1 MKNLSI
7 IISTIAIVLATT
19 SLIVSF
25 KNPAPRVAGK
35 AAVFTQADLTNL
47 LNENPKIV
55 ADAMEAYQAKQQ
67 EEADRAANEALEKYA
82 EEINST
88 ANVPFVGNPD
98 AKITMV
104 EFFDF
109 SCGYCIRLAPH
120 LEKAI
125 ANNPDVKFIF
135 KPLTF
140 LGAMSVY
147 KAKAAL
153 AANKQGKFLEFY
165 SKAMEGDLNDEASID
180 AMAKEI
186 GIDMNAYSNDMTS
199 PEVQNALDEVSNLA
213 QNVHVNGVPTLI
225 LNGKRVNTYDTK
237 AIQDAID
244 ELK

>member
-25 KNPAPRVAGK
+25 KTPTSGVSGK
-35 AAVFTQADLTNL
+35 AAVLTQADLTNL

-55 ADAMEAYQAKQQ
+55 VDAMEAYQVKQQ
-67 EEADRAANEALEKYA
+67 EEAERAANEALEKYA

-98 AKITMV
+98 AKVTVV

-125 ANNPDVKFIF
+125 ANNPDVKFVF

-165 SKAMEGDLNDEASID
+165 SKAMGGDLGDESSID

-186 GIDMNAYSNDMTS
+186 GLDMDAYSKDMTS

-213 QNVHVNGVPTLI
+213 QNIQVNGVPTLI
-225 LNGKRVNTYDTK
+225 LNGKKINAYDAD
-237 AIQDAID
+237 AIQQVID
-244 ELK
+244 EAK